1 MTPGWLMGW
10 FLKGGGLVASIGPGL
25 CTPEAGEA
33 SVNDLLWGGVYP
45 RRVPSP
51 PTGASLVVLPLKER
65 CIIMA
70 RLRSMSEAGKCFS
83 KGSVLTGVEML
94 LKNGLFEG

>member
-10 FLKGGGLVASIGPGL
+10 FLKGGGLEGSIGPGL
-25 CTPEAGEA
+25 CTPETGEA
-33 SVNDLLWGGVYP
+33 SVKDLLWGRVYP

-51 PTGASLVVLPLKER
+51 PTGASLVALPLKER
-65 CIIMA
+65 CIITA

-94 LKNGLFEG
+94 LKNGLSEG